1 MFSVFLTRG
10 LADNGTGS
18 AKPSALRLPIGMG
31 VRGSYL
37 ELTRTWMDGDLLHFA
52 LPMQLRVTQYTG
64 LTVIPGHQ
72 RFAVEFGPILLC
84 VVGGGWNRSIDSML
98 IRGVT
103 KPLAPETWLTP
114 PNSSLLHKRGDGD
127 HDASPLVSTAF
138 KRRLQMDAL
147 RFGVVGNPELSFV
160 PYFLVQEEVF
170 EVYPA
175 FGSRTPNS

>member
-1 MFSVFLTRG
+1 MSSVFLTPRST
-10 LADNGTGS
+10 DNDTGTVGRI
-18 AKPSALRLPIGMG
+18 APRVPIGMG

-37 ELTRTWMDGDLLHFA
+37 ELTRTWTDGDSLHFV

-72 RFAVEFGPILLC
+72 RYAVEFGPILLC
-84 VVGGGWNRSIDSML
+84 VVGGVWNRTIDSIL

-103 KPLAPETWLTP
+103 NPLDPETWLTP
-114 PNSSLLHKRGDGD
+114 AKP
-127 HDASPLVSTAF
+127 SPLHSEKVGGGGDAGPRLSATL
-138 KRRLQMDAL
+138 KRRSDMDAL

-175 FGSRTPNS
+175 FE